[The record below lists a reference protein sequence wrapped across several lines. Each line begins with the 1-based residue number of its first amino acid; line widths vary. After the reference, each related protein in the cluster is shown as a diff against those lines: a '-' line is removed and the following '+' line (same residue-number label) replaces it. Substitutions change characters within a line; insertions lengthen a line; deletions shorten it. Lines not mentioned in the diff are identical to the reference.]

1 MDLFFNKIPNIANPN
16 ELTPTELPVVA
27 DYAREAY
34 LAVSLLL
41 SFDRSIEE
49 KSIEY
54 MGKTMSWGRT
64 LNPV

>member
-1 MDLFFNKIPNIANPN
+1 MDFFADEAHNISKPKSFTAAK
-16 ELTPTELPVVA
+16 LPVVT
-27 DYAREAY
+27 YYNREAY

-54 MGKTMSWGRT
+54 MGKTMSWGKT